1 MDYRHNQC
9 SRWFYWTAVSFAD
22 IYGLSHLPLLSAR
35 PFACT
40 SPQPF
45 GFLDRLVCGPL
56 FCKVACGMA
65 DRRVC
70 RLCGLEHAS
79 AAGRMHGR
87 SFFCTGCW
95 SAKAMLQ
102 RNLGDRT
109 ELKDFS
115 PAETHS
121 FFRAI
126 AKEKE
131 KQGGR
136 IQWVT
141 VRATLVRSLTDRRI
155 STFRATCTQKELP
168 LLVWV
173 NQGWDDPR
181 GSVSQ
186 SVFRR
191 TGHASVRCPRAG
203 IVVGRRVCKD

>member
-1 MDYRHNQC
+1 
-9 SRWFYWTAVSFAD
+9 
-22 IYGLSHLPLLSAR
+22 
-35 PFACT
+35 
-40 SPQPF
+40 
-45 GFLDRLVCGPL
+45 
-56 FCKVACGMA
+56 MA

-141 VRATLVRSLTDRRI
+141 VRATLVRSLTL
-155 STFRATCTQKELP
+155 T
-168 LLVWV
+168 
-173 NQGWDDPR
+173 
-181 GSVSQ
+181 
-186 SVFRR
+186 
-191 TGHASVRCPRAG
+191 
-203 IVVGRRVCKD
+203 

>member
-1 MDYRHNQC
+1 MLSLVLDRSTGLQFP
-9 SRWFYWTAVSFAD
+9 SR
-22 IYGLSHLPLLSAR
+22 IYGLSHLPLLSAK
-35 PFACT
+35 PFDST

-141 VRATLVRSLTDRRI
+141 VRGDL
-155 STFRATCTQKELP
+155 
-168 LLVWV
+168 
-173 NQGWDDPR
+173 
-181 GSVSQ
+181 
-186 SVFRR
+186 
-191 TGHASVRCPRAG
+191 
-203 IVVGRRVCKD
+203 